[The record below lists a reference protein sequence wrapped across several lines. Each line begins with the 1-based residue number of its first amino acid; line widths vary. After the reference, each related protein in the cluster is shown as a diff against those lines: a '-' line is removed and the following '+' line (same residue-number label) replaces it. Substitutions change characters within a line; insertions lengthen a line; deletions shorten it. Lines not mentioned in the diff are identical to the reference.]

1 MNDDNDDKLK
11 DSLNNLLDSENI
23 DLYASSTDQ
32 IDIDGEMVTKDL
44 DDNMV
49 SKS

>member
-1 MNDDNDDKLK
+1 MNDDNDKLK

-32 IDIDGEMVTKDL
+32 IDIDGDMVTKDL
-44 DDNMV
+44 DDDKV

>member
-1 MNDDNDDKLK
+1 MDNDTDDKLK

-32 IDIDGEMVTKDL
+32 IDIDGEKVTKDL
-44 DDNMV
+44 DDKMV